1 MSLLI
6 IIVYELNQTDHKP
19 TYTMAIKR
27 ILTYPDPVLRQ
38 KVETVTSFD
47 DSLKQLANDL
57 AETMYD
63 APGAGLAANQ
73 IGVCLR
79 VVVINISADKEEKKH
94 LVLVNPEIIEKEGCQ
109 VDEEG
114 CLSVIDLT
122 ANVERYRKL
131 LVRAQDLDGETW
143 EFPAEDFFARVIQH
157 ELDHLNGILFIDHL
171 SSLKRAL
178 YKKRLKKILREQEEG
193 ST

>member
-1 MSLLI
+1 
-6 IIVYELNQTDHKP
+6 
-19 TYTMAIKR
+19 MAIKK
-27 ILTYPDPVLRQ
+27 ILTYPNPALRQ
-38 KVETVTSFD
+38 KAETVTSFD
-47 DSLKQLANDL
+47 DSLKQLADNL
-57 AETMYD
+57 AETMYA

-79 VVVINISADKEEKKH
+79 VAVIDVSAEKEEKKH
-94 LVLVNPEIIEKEGCQ
+94 RVLVNPEIIEKEGCQ

-122 ANVERYRKL
+122 ANVERYSKL
-131 LVRAQDLDGETW
+131 LVRAQDLDGKTW

-157 ELDHLNGILFIDHL
+157 ELDHLKGILFIDHL
-171 SSLKRAL
+171 SVLKRSL
-178 YKKRLKKILREQEEG
+178 YKRRLKKLLREQEKE

>member
-1 MSLLI
+1 
-6 IIVYELNQTDHKP
+6 
-19 TYTMAIKR
+19 MAIKK
-27 ILTYPDPVLRQ
+27 IFTYPDPVLRQ
-38 KVETVTSFD
+38 KVETVTNFD
-47 DSLKQLANDL
+47 DPLKQLATDL
-57 AETMYD
+57 AETMYA

-79 VVVINISADKEEKKH
+79 VVVFDVSDNKEEKKH

-122 ANVERYRKL
+122 ANVERYSKL
-131 LVRAQDLDGETW
+131 VVRAQDLDGKTW

-171 SSLKRAL
+171 SVLKRSL
-178 YKKRLKKILREQEEG
+178 YKRRLKKLLREQEKE
-193 ST
+193 SI

>member
-1 MSLLI
+1 
-6 IIVYELNQTDHKP
+6 
-19 TYTMAIKR
+19 MAIKK
-27 ILTYPDPVLRQ
+27 ILTYPNPVLRQ
-38 KVETVTSFD
+38 KAETVTGFD
-47 DSLKQLANDL
+47 DSLKQLAADL
-57 AETMYD
+57 AETMYA

-79 VVVINISADKEEKKH
+79 VAVIDVSPEKEEKKH

-122 ANVERYRKL
+122 ANVERYSKL
-131 LVRAQDLDGETW
+131 LVQAQDLDGKTW
-143 EFPAEDFFARVIQH
+143 EFPAEDFFARAIQH
-157 ELDHLNGILFIDHL
+157 ELDHLKGILFIDHL
-171 SSLKRAL
+171 SALKRSL
-178 YKKRLKKILREQEEG
+178 YKRRLKKLLREQEKE

>member
-1 MSLLI
+1 
-6 IIVYELNQTDHKP
+6 
-19 TYTMAIKR
+19 MAIKK
-27 ILTYPDPVLRQ
+27 ILTFPNPVLRQ
-38 KVETVTSFD
+38 KVETVSSFD
-47 DSLKQLANDL
+47 ESLKELATDL

-79 VVVINISADKEEKKH
+79 VVVVDISKNKEEKKH
-94 LVLVNPEIIEKEGCQ
+94 LVLVNPEIIDKEGCQ
-109 VDEEG
+109 IDEEG

-122 ANVERYRKL
+122 AKVERYRKL
-131 LVRAQDLDGETW
+131 LVRAQDLDGKSW

-157 ELDHLNGILFIDHL
+157 ELDHINGILFIDHL
-171 SSLKRAL
+171 SSLKRML

-193 ST
+193 SS

>member
-1 MSLLI
+1 
-6 IIVYELNQTDHKP
+6 
-19 TYTMAIKR
+19 MAIKK
-27 ILTYPDPVLRQ
+27 IFTYPDPVLRQ
-38 KVETVTSFD
+38 KVETVTTFD
-47 DSLKQLANDL
+47 DSLKQLATDL
-57 AETMYD
+57 AETMYA

-79 VVVINISADKEEKKH
+79 IVVLDVSVDKEEKKH

-122 ANVERYRKL
+122 ANVERYSKL
-131 LVRAQDLDGETW
+131 VIRAQDLDGKTW

-171 SSLKRAL
+171 SALKRSL
-178 YKKRLKKILREQEEG
+178 YKRRLKKLLREQEKE
-193 ST
+193 SI

>member
-1 MSLLI
+1 M
-6 IIVYELNQTDHKP
+6 T
-19 TYTMAIKR
+19 IKK
-27 ILTYPDPVLRQ
+27 ILTYPNPALRQ

-47 DSLKQLANDL
+47 DSLKQLATDL
-57 AETMYD
+57 AETMYA

-73 IGVCLR
+73 VGVCLR
-79 VVVINISADKEEKKH
+79 LVVFDVSSSEEEKKH
-94 LVLVNPEIIEKEGCQ
+94 LVLINPEIIEKEGCQ

-122 ANVERYRKL
+122 ANVKRYSKL
-131 LVRAQDLDGETW
+131 LVRAQDLDGKIW

-171 SSLKRAL
+171 SPLKRTL
-178 YKKRLKKILREQEEG
+178 YKRRLKKMLREQEKE

>member
-1 MSLLI
+1 
-6 IIVYELNQTDHKP
+6 
-19 TYTMAIKR
+19 MAIKK

-47 DSLKQLANDL
+47 DSLKELARDL

-79 VVVINISADKEEKKH
+79 VVVIDVSASKEEKKH
-94 LVLVNPEIIEKEGCQ
+94 LVLVNPEIIEQQGCQ

-131 LVRAQDLDGETW
+131 LIRAQDLDGKTW

-157 ELDHLNGILFIDHL
+157 ELDHLNGILFIDRL
-171 SSLKRAL
+171 SPLKRTL
-178 YKKRLKKILREQEEG
+178 YKKRLKKILREQEEV
-193 ST
+193 SS

>member
-1 MSLLI
+1 
-6 IIVYELNQTDHKP
+6 
-19 TYTMAIKR
+19 MAIKK
-27 ILTYPDPVLRQ
+27 ILTFPNPVLRQ

-47 DSLKQLANDL
+47 ESLKELATDL

-79 VVVINISADKEEKKH
+79 VVVVDISENKEEKKH
-94 LVLVNPEIIEKEGCQ
+94 LVLVNPEIIDKEGCQ
-109 VDEEG
+109 IDEEG

-122 ANVERYRKL
+122 AKVERYRKL
-131 LVRAQDLDGETW
+131 LVRAQDLDGKSW

-157 ELDHLNGILFIDHL
+157 ELDHINGILFIDHL
-171 SSLKRAL
+171 SSLKRML

-193 ST
+193 AS

>member
-1 MSLLI
+1 
-6 IIVYELNQTDHKP
+6 
-19 TYTMAIKR
+19 MAIKK
-27 ILTYPDPVLRQ
+27 ILTYPNPVLRQ
-38 KVETVTSFD
+38 KVETVSSFD
-47 DSLKQLANDL
+47 DSLKQLAADL
-57 AETMYD
+57 VETMYA

-79 VVVINISADKEEKKH
+79 VVVIDVSQAEDEKKH

-122 ANVERYRKL
+122 ANVERFKKL
-131 LVRAQDLDGETW
+131 LVRAQDLEGKTW

-171 SSLKRAL
+171 SPLKRTL
-178 YKKRLKKILREQEEG
+178 YKKRLKKLLREKEEE

>member
-1 MSLLI
+1 
-6 IIVYELNQTDHKP
+6 
-19 TYTMAIKR
+19 MAIKK

-38 KVETVTSFD
+38 KVEPVTSFD
-47 DSLKQLANDL
+47 DSLKQLAADL

-79 VVVINISADKEEKKH
+79 VVVIDVSQSEDEKKP
-94 LVLVNPEIIEKEGCQ
+94 LVLVNPEIIAKEGCQ

-114 CLSVIDLT
+114 CLSVINLT

-131 LVRAQDLDGETW
+131 LVRAQDLDGKTW

-171 SSLKRAL
+171 STLKRTL
-178 YKKRLKKILREQEEG
+178 YKKRLRKMLREQEEE
-193 ST
+193 SS

>member
-1 MSLLI
+1 
-6 IIVYELNQTDHKP
+6 
-19 TYTMAIKR
+19 MAIKK
-27 ILTYPDPVLRQ
+27 IITFPHPVLRQ

-47 DSLKQLANDL
+47 DSLKQLAADL
-57 AETMYD
+57 AETMND

-73 IGVCLR
+73 IGVCQR
-79 VVVINISADKEEKKH
+79 VVVIDVSPSKEEKKH

-109 VDEEG
+109 IDEEG

-131 LVRAQDLDGETW
+131 LVRAQDLDGKTW

-157 ELDHLNGILFIDHL
+157 EIDHLNGLLFIDHL
-171 SSLKRAL
+171 SSLKRML
-178 YKKRLKKILREQEEG
+178 YKKRLKKLLSEQEEG
-193 ST
+193 LS

>member
-1 MSLLI
+1 
-6 IIVYELNQTDHKP
+6 
-19 TYTMAIKR
+19 MAIKK
-27 ILTYPDPVLRQ
+27 ILTYPNPVLRQ

-47 DSLKQLANDL
+47 DTLKDLARDL

-79 VVVINISADKEEKKH
+79 VVVIDVSESEEEKKP
-94 LVLVNPEIIEKEGCQ
+94 LVLVNPEIIEKEGCR

-122 ANVERYRKL
+122 ANVERYSKL
-131 LVRAQDLDGETW
+131 LVKAQDLDGKSW
-143 EFPAEDFFARVIQH
+143 EFPAEEFFARVIQH

-171 SSLKRAL
+171 SPLKRAL
-178 YKKRLKKILREQEEG
+178 YKKRLKKILREQKEG
-193 ST
+193 SS

>member
-1 MSLLI
+1 
-6 IIVYELNQTDHKP
+6 
-19 TYTMAIKR
+19 MAIKK
-27 ILTYPDPVLRQ
+27 ILTYPNPVLRQ

-47 DSLKQLANDL
+47 DSLKQLAADL
-57 AETMYD
+57 AETMYA

-79 VVVINISADKEEKKH
+79 VVVVNVSDSEEEKKH
-94 LVLVNPEIIEKEGCQ
+94 LVLVNPEIIEKEGCL

-122 ANVERYRKL
+122 ANVERYSKL
-131 LVRAQDLDGETW
+131 LIRAQDLDGKTW

-171 SSLKRAL
+171 SVLKRTL
-178 YKKRLKKILREQEEG
+178 YKRRLKKILREQEKE

>member
-1 MSLLI
+1 
-6 IIVYELNQTDHKP
+6 
-19 TYTMAIKR
+19 MAIKK
-27 ILTYPDPVLRQ
+27 ILTFPNPVLRQ
-38 KVETVTSFD
+38 KVKTVTSFD
-47 DSLKQLANDL
+47 ESLKELATDL

-79 VVVINISADKEEKKH
+79 VVVVDVSENKEEKKH
-94 LVLVNPEIIEKEGCQ
+94 LVLVNPEIIDKEGCQ
-109 VDEEG
+109 IDEEG

-122 ANVERYRKL
+122 AKVKRYRKL
-131 LVRAQDLDGETW
+131 LVRAQDLDGKSW

-157 ELDHLNGILFIDHL
+157 ELDHINGILFIDHL
-171 SSLKRAL
+171 SSLKRTL

-193 ST
+193 SF

>member
-1 MSLLI
+1 
-6 IIVYELNQTDHKP
+6 
-19 TYTMAIKR
+19 MAIKK
-27 ILTYPDPVLRQ
+27 ILTFPNPVLRQ

-47 DSLKQLANDL
+47 ESLKELATDL

-79 VVVINISADKEEKKH
+79 VVVVDVSENKEEKKH
-94 LVLVNPEIIEKEGCQ
+94 LVLVNPEIIDKEGCQ
-109 VDEEG
+109 IDEEG

-122 ANVERYRKL
+122 AKVKRYRKL
-131 LVRAQDLDGETW
+131 LVRAQDLDGKSW

-157 ELDHLNGILFIDHL
+157 ELDHINGILFIDHL
-171 SSLKRAL
+171 SSLKRTL

-193 ST
+193 SS

>member
-1 MSLLI
+1 
-6 IIVYELNQTDHKP
+6 
-19 TYTMAIKR
+19 MAIKK

-38 KVETVTSFD
+38 KVETVTNFD
-47 DSLKQLANDL
+47 DSLKELACDL

-79 VVVINISADKEEKKH
+79 VVVIDVSPSKEEKKP

-122 ANVERYRKL
+122 ANVERFRKL
-131 LVRAQDLDGETW
+131 LVRAQDLDGKTW

-171 SSLKRAL
+171 SPLKRSL
-178 YKKRLKKILREQEEG
+178 YKRRLKKLLREQEEG
-193 ST
+193 TS

>member
-1 MSLLI
+1 
-6 IIVYELNQTDHKP
+6 
-19 TYTMAIKR
+19 MAIKK
-27 ILTYPDPVLRQ
+27 ILTFPNPVLRQ

-47 DSLKQLANDL
+47 ESLKELATDL

-79 VVVINISADKEEKKH
+79 VVVVDISENKEEKKH
-94 LVLVNPEIIEKEGCQ
+94 LVLVNPEIIDKEGCQ
-109 VDEEG
+109 IDEEG

-122 ANVERYRKL
+122 AKVERYRKL
-131 LVRAQDLDGETW
+131 LVRAQDLDGKSW

-157 ELDHLNGILFIDHL
+157 ELDHINGILFIDHL
-171 SSLKRAL
+171 SSLKRML

-193 ST
+193 SS